1 MLQIKFDRWQNVTIE
16 FGSRPECRNHNIQLF
31 TEEEDGTNL
40 KSEWEAHRGVRW
52 PRRKGG
58 MEVLN
63 SLSTAAFMCSIPC
76 TEMAHGADDSPR
88 MAGTCSTVGSTLRMK
103 ATEVPWTKGGKV
115 GAVRDSEPVTVTFV
129 VTDVLKVALS
139 FSSLANRMQATF
151 GLQRG
156 SIQRKGG
163 IIEMDRQS

>member
-1 MLQIKFDRWQNVTIE
+1 MSGLRAKFLVNS
-16 FGSRPECRNHNIQLF
+16 GS
-31 TEEEDGTNL
+31 
-40 KSEWEAHRGVRW
+40 
-52 PRRKGG
+52 
-58 MEVLN
+58 
-63 SLSTAAFMCSIPC
+63 
-76 TEMAHGADDSPR
+76 TEMAHGPDDSPR

-103 ATEVPWTKGGKV
+103 ATEVPWTEGGKV
-115 GAVRDSEPVTVTFV
+115 GAVRESEPVTVTFV

-139 FSSLANRMQATF
+139 FSSLANRMQVTF